1 MPRPIGKLLIP
12 MVTPFKSNG
21 EVDLAKAGELAHW
34 IRRTKRPDS
43 LIVGGTTGEFFSMNF
58 EERAGLIE
66 AVFAAVGQKLP
77 VIAGTGCASTCET
90 VRLTRQAEKIGVD
103 MAMVVGPYYGQPD
116 QKGIYEHFRKVAKS
130 TSLPIM
136 LYNIPLFTGVN
147 IEPSTLKRLA
157 KIDNVVAIK
166 EESGLNPLQS
176 TRYLLSV
183 SNGFSVYV
191 GDDTMVLAI
200 LAQGGQGCVSGGAQI
215 CGGDMKN
222 LVDSVQSGDL
232 KRAQKINEKIF
243 PLFEAFYQNGRV
255 NPIPLV
261 KAGIKLAGFDVGPP
275 RSPLSPATPSEV
287 RNLRKVMKERNYLH
301 ASQ

>member
-1 MPRPIGKLLIP
+1 MARSIGKLLIP
-12 MVTPFKSNG
+12 MVTPFRSDG
-21 EVDLAKAGELAHW
+21 EVDLIKAGELAKW
-34 IRRTKRPDS
+34 ILRTKSPDS
-43 LIVGGTTGEFFSMNF
+43 IIAGGTTGEFFSMNF
-58 EERAGLIE
+58 EERAGLIQS
-66 AVFAAVGQKLP
+66 VVSAVGKKIP
-77 VIAGTGCASTCET
+77 VIAGTGCASTRET
-90 VRLTRQAEKIGVD
+90 ERLTREAERIGVD

-116 QKGIYEHFRKVAKS
+116 QKGIYDHFRKVAGS
-130 TSLPIM
+130 TSLPVM

-147 IEPSTLKRLA
+147 IEPETLKRLSR
-157 KIDNVVAIK
+157 IDNVVAIK

-183 SNGFSVYV
+183 PNGFSVYV

-200 LAQGGQGCVSGGAQI
+200 LAQGGCGCVSGGAQI
-215 CGGDMKN
+215 CGGDMKK
-222 LVDSVQSGDL
+222 LIDSIHSSDL
-232 KRAQKINEKIF
+232 ERAQKINEKIF

-261 KAGIKLAGFDVGPP
+261 KAGIELAGFDVGPP

-301 ASQ
+301 TSQ